1 MAKPLDVDELW
12 THRIIQSINGLE
24 YGTVQIVVHDGRIV
38 QIERT
43 ERKRFESDQAV
54 SAKETPRKPEK
65 SNDFKETKV
74 YRTTGDFL

>member
-1 MAKPLDVDELW
+1 MAKPLDVDEIW

-24 YGTVQIVVHDGRIV
+24 YGMVQIVVHDGRIV

-43 ERKRFESDQAV
+43 ERKRFESDHAA
-54 SAKETPRKPEK
+54 SGKGTPRKPEK
-65 SNDFKETKV
+65 TNDFKKPNV

>member
-12 THRIIQSINGLE
+12 IKRIVQSVNGLE

-43 ERKRFESDQAV
+43 ERRRFETD
-54 SAKETPRKPEK
+54 SAAGRQLAEAKPPK
-65 SNDFKETKV
+65 
-74 YRTTGDFL
+74 R

>member
-12 THRIIQSINGLE
+12 THRIIQSVNGLE

-43 ERKRFESDQAV
+43 ERKRFESDHAA
-54 SAKETPRKPEK
+54 SGKETAQKPERT
-65 SNDFKETKV
+65 SDFKKPKV
-74 YRTTGDFL
+74 YRTNGDFL

>member
-12 THRIIQSINGLE
+12 TKRILQSINGLE

-43 ERKRFESDQAV
+43 ERKRFESD
-54 SAKETPRKPEK
+54 SASQRHLSEQKQHKRTP
-65 SNDFKETKV
+65 
-74 YRTTGDFL
+74 